1 MAASAGSGAQK
12 RSKKR
17 MDGRWRLLLARLG
30 LAAAILAGA
39 VLVSIVLFRFVNPPI
54 TATMVVDK
62 LRGGTLHRQWVP
74 LEKISPNLQLAV
86 IASED
91 GNFCDHRGV
100 DWGAVREVINKA
112 KSLKAVRGASTIP
125 MQVAKNLYLWER
137 RNYVRKALE
146 VPLAYA
152 MTTLWPKRRMLEVYL
167 NIAQWGPDTYGAE
180 AASRR
185 YFGKPASRL
194 TRRQAVLLA
203 AALPNPHARNPAR
216 PNRKMRLIAS
226 AVQRRL
232 PYISKRADCVLKP

>member
-1 MAASAGSGAQK
+1 
-12 RSKKR
+12 